1 MDNQHHTTSNRPGAQ
16 TAGKVSR
23 RYMRLAMI
31 LALYVCLPDVHAQGV
46 RVSQQIA
53 AAVLNITAQ
62 NVPAAEAALMT
73 EFIKNELLNAGTYSI
88 VEKQRLDAVIS
99 EQSFQH
105 FGLTEAEFAV
115 ELGKIL
121 SVNTIFIGTLG
132 VIRNDR
138 ILAVR
143 MVNVETGQIVK
154 SVIERDFSARD
165 ASLAARRA
173 VQALLGLAIDEITPE
188 VLIET
193 RSDVGRY
200 VMLYSGW
207 SLGSLLDYHA
217 QSVFE
222 SGPVPGEP
230 IWSGL
235 AAEVRAHPRFPGVG
249 LRLGAWRRWFGG
261 DVEISALSYTT
272 PGQDVFYDMS
282 GYIRVEDQWIPVYI
296 DTLELPE
303 NFQRMY
309 ALGFGGN
316 FYVHI
321 PSKVVQ
327 PYLGVGASLLMNRVI
342 SDFPGP
348 GNMASGLEGV
358 PLNSTSLGWAAQ
370 LLIGFKYPL
379 ADKKFVYVEFRPARH
394 FFSIVSGDGFQRERD
409 QFTLQSFQLVVG
421 YGFLLR

>member
-1 MDNQHHTTSNRPGAQ
+1 
-16 TAGKVSR
+16 
-23 RYMRLAMI
+23 MRVAAI
-31 LALYVCLPDVHAQGV
+31 LALYVCLPEAHAQV
-46 RVSQQIA
+46 AAATQKIA

-132 VIRNDR
+132 MIRNDR

-143 MVNVETGQIVK
+143 MVNVETGQIIK
-154 SVIERDFSARD
+154 SVIEREFSARD
-165 ASLAARRA
+165 ASFAARRA
-173 VQALLGLAIDEITPE
+173 VQALLGLAIDEIAPE
-188 VLIET
+188 ILIET

-200 VMLYSGW
+200 IMLYSGW
-207 SLGSLLDYHA
+207 SLGSILDYDA

-222 SGPVPGEP
+222 SGPVPNEP

-235 AAEVRAHPRFPGVG
+235 AAEVQAHPRFPGVG

-272 PGQDVFYDMS
+272 PRQNVYYDMS
-282 GYIRVEDQWIPVYI
+282 GFIRVDDQWYPVYL

-303 NFQRMY
+303 NFQRIF

-316 FYVHI
+316 FYINI
-321 PSKVVQ
+321 PSKIVQ
-327 PYLGVGASLLMNRVI
+327 PYLGVGASLLMNRVT

-348 GNMASGLEGV
+348 GNVALELDGV
-358 PLNSTSLGWAAQ
+358 PLNSTSLGWAGQ

-379 ADKKFVYVEFRPARH
+379 ADQKFVYVEFRPARH
-394 FFSIVSGDGFQRERD
+394 LFSIVSGDGFQRERD